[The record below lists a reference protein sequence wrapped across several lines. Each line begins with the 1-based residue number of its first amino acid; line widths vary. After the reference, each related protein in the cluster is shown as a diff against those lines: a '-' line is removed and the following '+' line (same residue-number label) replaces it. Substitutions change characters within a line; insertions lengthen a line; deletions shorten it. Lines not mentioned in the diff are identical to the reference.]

1 MEALFKPIDVGNLK
15 LKNRIV
21 MPAMH
26 LNYTPD
32 GEVTDRLIAF
42 YEERAKGGAALIIV
56 GGCPVDEYSGYL
68 NMIDI
73 SDDRFIPGL
82 KKLTD
87 AVHRH
92 GTLIASQLFHGGRYV
107 HSAFIGRKAIAP
119 SPIASKL
126 TREEPR
132 EMTIED
138 IKYAINSF
146 ARAADRAKKAGFDAV
161 EILSSAGYLITQFLS
176 PVTNKRTDEYGGS
189 FENRMRFG
197 LEVTDAVRDAV
208 GKDFTGLIRLGGN
221 DFMPGGNTNR
231 EIRLFAAELGKH
243 GIDAFD
249 ITGGWHESRVPQITM
264 GVPRGGYTYLAR
276 EIKKVVSKPVISC
289 NRINDPTLANKIIE
303 EGSTDMVGFARG
315 LMADPEMPNKA
326 RNGRL
331 NEFTPCIGCN
341 QGCLDNVFVM
351 KPIECMVNPR
361 AGRELDVPPVS
372 KTETA
377 KRVMV
382 IGGGPGGLSAART
395 AAEAGHAV
403 TLYERSEDLG
413 GQLNLAG
420 TLEEKRE
427 FRTLADALSK
437 QLTPAGV
444 DIHTNIVVDDD
455 LVKAENPDVVIIATG
470 GEPIKPGIPGVD
482 GKTVVQAWDVL
493 SEKVDIGNKVVV
505 VGGGA
510 VGIEVAT
517 YIAKI
522 GTINADTLQFLFLNK
537 AEDVETLRELST
549 KGIKKVTLI
558 EMLGKLGADIGMT
571 TRWVDLQ
578 MLSRYGVKAKTRTK
592 VIEITQE
599 GVVVEREGE
608 SELINCDTV
617 VLAVGTN
624 SVNSLEEKLKEVVE
638 KVIVIGDAKA
648 PRKALE
654 AIKEGFFAAGEI

>member
-1 MEALFKPIDVGNLK
+1 MEALFTPIDVGNLK

-87 AVHRH
+87 TVHRH
-92 GTLIASQLFHGGRYV
+92 GALIASQLFHGGRYI
-107 HSAFIGRKAIAP
+107 HSAFIGRTPIAP
-119 SPIASKL
+119 SPISSGL

-132 EMTIED
+132 EMTVDD
-138 IKYAINSF
+138 IKYTTGSF
-146 ARAADRAKKAGFDAV
+146 ARAAGRAKEAGFDAV
-161 EILSSAGYLITQFLS
+161 EIIGSAGYLITQFLS

-189 FENRMRFG
+189 LENRMRFG
-197 LEVTDAVRDAV
+197 LEVAGAVRNAV
-208 GKDFTGLIRLGGN
+208 GKDFTVLMRLGGN

-231 EIRLFAAELGKH
+231 EIRLFAAELEKR

-249 ITGGWHESRVPQITM
+249 ITGGWHESKVPQITM
-264 GVPRGGYTYLAR
+264 GVPRGGYAYLAR

-289 NRINDPTLANKIIE
+289 NRMNNPALADKIIRE
-303 EGSTDMVGFARG
+303 ESADIAGFARG
-315 LMADPEMPNKA
+315 LIADPEMPDKA
-326 RNGRL
+326 RNGRT
-331 NEFTPCIGCN
+331 NEITPCIGCN

-361 AGRELDVPPVS
+361 AGHELEVPPTS
-372 KTETA
+372 KTATP
-377 KRVMV
+377 KKVMI

-395 AAEAGHAV
+395 AAQAGHTV
-403 TLYERSEDLG
+403 TLYEKSESLG
-413 GQLNLAG
+413 GQLSLAG
-420 TLEEKRE
+420 ALPEKRE
-427 FRTLADALSK
+427 FRTLADVLSRQAK
-437 QLTPAGV
+437 TAGV
-444 DIHTNIVVDDD
+444 DIHTNTVANDA

-482 GKTVVQAWDVL
+482 GKNVVQAWDVL
-493 SEKVDIGNKVVV
+493 SEKVDVGNKVIV

-517 YIAKI
+517 FIAKI
-522 GTINADTLQFLFLNK
+522 GTIDADTLQFLFLNK
-537 AEDVETLRELST
+537 AEDVETLQELST

-558 EMLGKLGADIGMT
+558 EMLEKLGADIGMT

-592 VIEITQE
+592 VKEITAEGVTVEQE
-599 GVVVEREGE
+599 GKN
-608 SELINCDTV
+608 ELIKCDTV

-624 SVNSLEEKLKEVVE
+624 SVNPLEEKLKGVVE
-638 KVIVIGDAKA
+638 KVVVIGDAKT
-648 PRKALE
+648 PRKAFE
-654 AIKEGFFAAGEI
+654 AIKEGFFAASEI